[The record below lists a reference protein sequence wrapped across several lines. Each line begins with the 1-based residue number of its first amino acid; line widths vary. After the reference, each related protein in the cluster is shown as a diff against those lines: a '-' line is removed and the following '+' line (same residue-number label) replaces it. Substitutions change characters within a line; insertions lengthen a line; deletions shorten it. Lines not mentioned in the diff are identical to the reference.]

1 VEDVVL
7 RIRRN
12 LVAVLVLAM
21 GLTGILLATLGG
33 TAGSAPAKPAV
44 VVPAGGPAPG
54 GMGYDSVGDG
64 MGYDGATPNDGMG
77 YDGKPPVPSP

>member
-1 VEDVVL
+1 L

-12 LVAVLVLAM
+12 LVALLVLAL

-33 TAGSAPAKPAV
+33 TAGSAPTQPAV
-44 VVPAGGPAPG
+44 VVPAGGPVPD
-54 GMGYDSVGDG
+54 GMGYDNVGDG

-77 YDGKPPVPSP
+77 YDGKPPVTGP